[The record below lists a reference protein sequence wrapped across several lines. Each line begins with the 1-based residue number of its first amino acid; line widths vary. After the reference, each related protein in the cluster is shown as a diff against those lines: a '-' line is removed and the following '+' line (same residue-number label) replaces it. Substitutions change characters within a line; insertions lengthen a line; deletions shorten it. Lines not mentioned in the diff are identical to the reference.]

1 MIAMTQTP
9 LVSAIVATYNR
20 AHTVGKAIESII
32 QQTYRNIE
40 IVIVDDGSTDS
51 TLKKLEEFGDKVR
64 VISQKNAGPAAA
76 RNRGIEECKGEIVT
90 FLDSDDLWMPT
101 FVEKQVY
108 VMQRVGGDV
117 PCCLSNSR
125 LKFSDGSSSTSFAV
139 ALLRFTAEQ
148 GLWLNVG
155 EVLATRFVMF
165 TQMAAVRRAA
175 LERSGGFDESLWS
188 LEDYDLALKL
198 SFEGAW
204 GFIREPLVIW
214 HQGSS
219 DSLSQKAYA
228 DQIRLKQNMIAIR
241 ERAFERAG
249 RSKRFRSTR
258 RLLARELKYG
268 HLNLAATRMQSV
280 DAFFPRKIAGLLHLV
295 ERARMFGFRRSPW
308 FPKVRLQRVIETEQ
322 IGQPAASSCTGV
334 AHLPRKLE
342 LASDDVKRQIKD

>member
-9 LVSAIVATYNR
+9 LVSTIVATYNR
-20 AHTVGKAIESII
+20 AHTLGKAIESIL

-40 IVIVDDGSTDS
+40 IVIVDDGSTDA
-51 TLKKLEEFGDKVR
+51 TREKLAEFGDQVR

-76 RNRGIEECKGEIVT
+76 RNRGIKECKGEIVT

-108 VMQRVGGDV
+108 VLQGLGDDV

-125 LKFSDGSSSTSFAV
+125 LEFSDGSSSTSFDV
-139 ALLRFTAEQ
+139 ALMRFTAEQ
-148 GLWLNVG
+148 GLWLNAG

-175 LERSGGFDESLWS
+175 LERSGGFDETLWS

-198 SFEGAW
+198 SFEGPW

-228 DQIRLKQNMIAIR
+228 DQIRLRQNMAAIR

-249 RSKRFRSTR
+249 HSNRFLSTR
-258 RLLARELKYG
+258 RQLARELKYG
-268 HLNLAATRMQSV
+268 RLNLVATRMQSV
-280 DAFFPRKIAGLLHLV
+280 GTFFPRKIAELLHLV

-308 FPKVRLQRVIETEQ
+308 FPKVRQQRVIETEQ
-322 IGQPAASSCTGV
+322 TGRPAANPCMGV
-334 AHLPRKLE
+334 ANLSPELE
-342 LASDDVKRQIKD
+342 LASDAAKRQIKD